1 MPTVAPDRGER
12 PGGDNTRTESAG
24 LCAQRRPQCGAG
36 VILGLLPKSAT
47 EDAARILAARGLR
60 ALADGFVSILLPV
73 YLLDLGLSATAVGG
87 IATATL
93 LGSALLT
100 LAIGMKGGGFSRSAL
115 LLAAALLMVATG
127 VGFGL
132 VISFWPLAL
141 IAFVGTINP
150 STGDVSVFLPL
161 EQSILAESVAP
172 AERTAL
178 FARYSLVGSLL
189 GALGTLLAVAPE
201 WLQLAFGWTP
211 RQALQAMFFVYA
223 AIGLLAALIYRGIKP
238 PKVAAPVRQGPLGP
252 SRRTVYKLAFLFSI
266 DAFGGG
272 FFIQS
277 LLALWLFAHFDMALA
292 TAAQVFFAMNALAA
306 VSFLA
311 AVPVA
316 RRFGLINTMVFTH
329 LPSNL
334 CLVAV
339 PFADDVGIAVALL
352 CLRSLLSQMDVPT
365 RTSYVMAVVTPSE
378 RAAAASV
385 TAVPRS
391 LASAVSPTIAGWLLS
406 LSTFGW
412 PLLIGGTLKAGYDLA
427 LLWQFRHVRP
437 PEEEKRP

>member
-1 MPTVAPDRGER
+1 
-12 PGGDNTRTESAG
+12 
-24 LCAQRRPQCGAG
+24 
-36 VILGLLPKSAT
+36 
-47 EDAARILAARGLR
+47 
-60 ALADGFVSILLPV
+60 
-73 YLLDLGLSATAVGG
+73 VGG

-100 LAIGMKGGGFSRSAL
+100 LAIGMKAGGFSRSAL

-132 VISFWPLAL
+132 VSSFWPLAL

-189 GALGTLLAVAPE
+189 GAFGTLLAVAPE

-211 RQALQAMFFVYA
+211 RRALQAMFFVYA
-223 AIGLLAALIYRGIKP
+223 AIGLSAALIYRGIKP
-238 PKVAAPVRQGPLGP
+238 PKVAAAIRQGPLGP

-266 DAFGGG
+266 DSFGGG
-272 FFIQS
+272 FFVQS
-277 LLALWLFAHFDMALA
+277 LLALWLFARFDMAVA
-292 TAAQVFFAMNALAA
+292 TAAQVFFAMNVLAA

-339 PFADDVGIAVALL
+339 PFANDVGIAVALL

-427 LLWQFRHVRP
+427 LLWQFRHVLP